1 MKHSRPTLKGAEINR
16 FIYRLCTTLNR
27 SQKGA
32 LLFVVDLSMMI
43 LAFWVAQILTLSQPF
58 SAQILLQNSIYL
70 VLILPF
76 GAAIIR
82 FFSLHRVKLNSY
94 ALQGVSETATVATV
108 VGFCGFIC
116 NLLPGISRD
125 LPVATLVVYALT
137 FFAFCVGARIVLR
150 QMVMQAYSSV
160 RTRKKVLIYGA
171 GQTGQQLA
179 AALMTDDAFTA
190 FAFIDDNTALR
201 KLTISG
207 LRVYAPNSIETLVR
221 REKIDRVVIA
231 MPSATQFKL
240 NRIRSRLKNLEC
252 EVLAVPSFAEM
263 VVKGKNIAPDL
274 RPVKLSTLLGRDKFE
289 ADMPQQALAYKD
301 RCILVT
307 GAGGSIGSELCRQI
321 LACPPSCLVLIEHS
335 ELALYQIQAELEDL
349 ASGVPIIAILGSVTD
364 APLVQE
370 AMETYDIDVV
380 LHAAAYKHVPLVE
393 QNCLQGLQNNVL
405 GTRIVA
411 EAARVAGV
419 ERFILIS
426 SDKAVRPTSFMG
438 ASKRLAEMVIQDL
451 ATRSTT
457 TRFAMVR
464 FGNVLGSSG
473 SVIPLFEK
481 QIRRGGPLTVTHSDV
496 TRYFMTIPEAVRLV
510 LLAGAY
516 SRGGDVFVLDM
527 GKPVLIYDVAR
538 QMIEGA
544 GFKVRDEAT
553 PDGDIEI
560 EFIGMRPGEK
570 MHEELLIGKD
580 MLTTPHPKI
589 LRAQEFHPSEIEVA
603 NILQELRKAI
613 ELRNDEQARQVIH
626 KWVEANFENQ
636 DSASLVNQ

>member
-1 MKHSRPTLKGAEINR
+1 
-16 FIYRLCTTLNR
+16 
-27 SQKGA
+27 
-32 LLFVVDLSMMI
+32 MMI
-43 LAFWVAQILTLSQPF
+43 LAFWVAQLLTLSPPF
-58 SAQILLQNSIYL
+58 SAQILLQNSVYL

-82 FFSLHRVKLNSY
+82 FFGLHRVKLNSY
-94 ALQGVSETATVATV
+94 ALQGVSETATVASV
-108 VGFCGFIC
+108 VGICGLIC
-116 NLLPGISRD
+116 NMLPGFSRD

-150 QMVMQAYSSV
+150 EMVMQAYSSV

-179 AALMTDDAFTA
+179 AALMTDDEFIA

-221 REKIDRVVIA
+221 REKIDRVVVA

-240 NRIRSRLKNLEC
+240 NRIRRRLKNLEC

-274 RPVKLSTLLGRDKFE
+274 RPVKLSSLLGRDKFE
-289 ADMPQQALAYKD
+289 ADMPQQAQAYKG
-301 RCILVT
+301 RRILVT

-321 LACPPSCLVLIEHS
+321 LTCPPSCLVLIDHS

-349 ASGVPIIAILGSVTD
+349 ANGVPVIAILGSVTD
-364 APLVQE
+364 VPLVKE
-370 AMETYDIDVV
+370 TLETYDIDVV

-405 GTRIVA
+405 GTKIVA

-613 ELRNDEQARQVIH
+613 ELRNEEQALQVIH

-636 DSASLVNQ
+636 DSANLVNQ